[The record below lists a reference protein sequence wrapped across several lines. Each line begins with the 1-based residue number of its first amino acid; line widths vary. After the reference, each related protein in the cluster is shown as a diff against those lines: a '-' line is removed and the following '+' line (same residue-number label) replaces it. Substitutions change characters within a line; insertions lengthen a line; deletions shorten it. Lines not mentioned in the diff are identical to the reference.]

1 MWHRQIDLPVPHQ
14 RHHDRHHQIR
24 HAWFFSRRP
33 KPVKK
38 GLPVLPTVF
47 VLSSLLIWSLY
58 PADEIRRLTPDA
70 TAHLT
75 EDGAVVDGQSGD
87 GIPKPRAPAQ
97 GAGAWFDFTNTFSE
111 MSVMTDIEWTGLSDK
126 VVGYILP
133 EWSKFI
139 PGYIRKL
146 QRELSMA
153 PGSLADE
160 IWHEARDPYM
170 HPEIQYSARV
180 RVSNDLC
187 DEEKEFLSRRKKIAQ
202 VALAKYLS
210 IPEKDVHPDDVPTIA
225 VCGSGGG
232 LRALVAGTGSLLAT
246 AEDGLFDCVTYT
258 SGVSGS
264 CWLQAMYYSTISNQ
278 DLYGVLDHLKARL
291 GVHIAYPPVAFS
303 SMLSAPTN
311 KYLLAGMV
319 EKLKGDQ
326 SAAFGLVDIYGILLG
341 ARLLVPKGELGVDA
355 QDFKLS
361 NQRDYIKYGQNP
373 MPIYTAV
380 RHEIPDIGAAA
391 ALTEGPSEEAKQI
404 AKKEAWFQWY
414 EITPYEMFC
423 EEFSAGIPTWA
434 MGRKFKDGVDVPAEH
449 GFHLPE
455 VRMPFLLGMFG
466 SAFCATLSHYYR
478 EIRPLVQNLAGFG
491 ALDEMIWG
499 RNEDLSKV
507 HPIDPATLP
516 NFCYGMDGK
525 LPSTAPGSILQS
537 EYMQLMDA
545 GMSNNIPIYPLLRPG
560 RDVDVVLAFD
570 ASADIK
576 TENWLSVADGYAR
589 QRGIKGWPVGIGWPK
604 TTDSVQKTAAELDEA
619 QASTPREAEEKLTE
633 AKYDQAVRRMEATQ
647 ETYGEEDPT
656 AANIKAARKD
666 QNYNQG
672 NESAGEL
679 GYCTVW
685 VGTTQERSTTDT
697 PPPSK
702 ALDDETTWQL
712 SEPEAGITVVYCPFL
727 TNDKVPGV
735 DPATSPYM
743 STWNF
748 VYTPEQIDGV
758 VALAR
763 ANYEESRERIRA
775 TVRAVYER
783 KKKTR
788 REKEKG
794 MKKERYRRLVRLG
807 INDKLE
813 GDHFS

>member
-1 MWHRQIDLPVPHQ
+1 
-14 RHHDRHHQIR
+14 
-24 HAWFFSRRP
+24 
-33 KPVKK
+33 
-38 GLPVLPTVF
+38 VF
-47 VLSSLLIWSLY
+47 VLGGLLIWSLY

-70 TAHLT
+70 VPLG
-75 EDGAVVDGQSGD
+75 EDGTAGAQPSTDGAA
-87 GIPKPRAPAQ
+87 KPEPPQ
-97 GAGAWFDFTNTFSE
+97 GVGAWFNFSNTFTE
-111 MSVMTDIEWTGLSDK
+111 MSLITDIEWSSLSDK
-126 VVGYILP
+126 VVDYILP
-133 EWSKFI
+133 EWSKYL

-146 QRELSMA
+146 RRELSMEH
-153 PGSLADE
+153 GSLADE
-160 IWHEARDPYM
+160 IWQEAHDPYIN
-170 HPEIQYSARV
+170 PEIQHIARV

-187 DEEKEFLSRRKKIAQ
+187 DEEKEFLSRRKKIAT
-202 VALAKYLS
+202 VALAKYLDMA
-210 IPEKDVHPDDVPTIA
+210 EEDVHPDDVPTIA

-232 LRALVAGTGSLLAT
+232 LRALVAGTGSLLAA

-264 CWLQAMYYSTISNQ
+264 CWLQTLYFSTLSEQNFPR
-278 DLYGVLDHLKARL
+278 LLEHLKARL

-311 KYLLAGMV
+311 KYLLSGMV

-341 ARLLVPKGELGVDA
+341 ARLLVPKGELGVNDR
-355 QDFKLS
+355 DFKLS

-414 EITPYEMFC
+414 ELTPYEMFC

-434 MGRKFKDGVDVPAEH
+434 VGRKFKDGVDVPAEH

-455 VRMPFLLGMFG
+455 VRTPFLLGMFG

-478 EIRPLVQNLAGFG
+478 EVRPLVQNLAGFG
-491 ALDEMIWG
+491 AVDEMIWG

-525 LPSTAPGSILQS
+525 LPGTTPESVLQS
-537 EYMQLMDA
+537 EYIQLMDA

-604 TTDSVQKTAAELDEA
+604 TTDSVQQTAKELDQA
-619 QASTPREAEEKLTE
+619 QAATAREAEEKLKE
-633 AKYDQAVRRMEATQ
+633 AKHDQAARRVEATQ
-647 ETYGEEDPT
+647 DPKSQIEDP
-656 AANIKAARKD
+656 KAATTTDKPAP
-666 QNYNQG
+666 YAQG
-672 NESAGEL
+672 DETAGEL

-685 VGTTQERSTTDT
+685 VGTTQERSTTDN

-712 SEPEAGITVVYCPFL
+712 AEPDAGITVVYCPFL

-748 VYTPEQIDGV
+748 VYTPEEVEGV
-758 VALAR
+758 VALAK

-783 KKKTR
+783 KRKIRT
-788 REKEKG
+788 EKERA
-794 MKKERYRRLVRLG
+794 MKEERYRRLVRLG

>member
-1 MWHRQIDLPVPHQ
+1 M
-14 RHHDRHHQIR
+14 
-24 HAWFFSRRP
+24 
-33 KPVKK
+33 
-38 GLPVLPTVF
+38 
-47 VLSSLLIWSLY
+47 
-58 PADEIRRLTPDA
+58 TPDA
-70 TAHLT
+70 EGRIP
-75 EDGAVVDGQSGD
+75 EDGAVNDKSAG
-87 GIPKPRAPAQ
+87 GIVAKFKPAE
-97 GAGAWFDFTNTFSE
+97 GAGAWFNFANVFSE
-111 MSVMTDIEWTGLSDK
+111 MSLMTDVEWSGLSDK
-126 VVGYILP
+126 VVDYILP
-133 EWSKFI
+133 EWSKYI

-160 IWHEARDPYM
+160 IWQEARDPYVN
-170 HPEIQYSARV
+170 PEIQYSAKV
-180 RVSNDLC
+180 RVSDDLC
-187 DEEKEFLSRRKKIAQ
+187 DEEKAFRARRKKVAQ
-202 VALAKYLS
+202 VALAKYLG
-210 IPEKDVHPDDVPTIA
+210 IAEKDVHPDDVPTIA

-232 LRALVAGTGSLLAT
+232 LRALVAGTGSLLAV

-258 SGVSGS
+258 AGVSGS
-264 CWLQAMYYSTISNQ
+264 CWLQAMLYSTISGQ
-278 DLYGVLDHLKARL
+278 DLHRLLDHLKARL

-303 SMLSAPTN
+303 AMLSAPTN

-326 SAAFGLVDIYGILLG
+326 GAAFGLVDIYGILLG
-341 ARLLVPKGELGVDA
+341 ARLLVPKGELGVNDR
-355 QDFKLS
+355 DFKLS

-414 EITPYEMFC
+414 EITPFEMFC

-434 MGRKFKDGVDVPAEH
+434 MGRKFKGGVDVPGEH

-478 EIRPLVQNLAGFG
+478 EIRPLVQNLAGFSSV
-491 ALDEMIWG
+491 DEMIWG

-525 LPSTAPGSILQS
+525 LPGTAPDSIIQT

-545 GMSNNIPIYPLLRPG
+545 GMSNNIPVYPLLRPG
-560 RDVDVVLAFD
+560 RDVDVVVAFD

-576 TENWLSVADGYAR
+576 TDNWLSVADGYAR

-604 TTDSVQKTAAELDEA
+604 TTDPVQKTAKELEEA
-619 QASTPREAEEKLTE
+619 QASTPHEAKAKLTE
-633 AKYDQAVRRMEATQ
+633 AKYDQAVRRQEATQ
-647 ETYGEEDPT
+647 DTYGEEDQQVHPPT
-656 AANIKAARKD
+656 TTTATSTETNKSDKYAEGD
-666 QNYNQG
+666 
-672 NESAGEL
+672 ETAGEL

-685 VGTTQERSTTDT
+685 VGTTQERSTPRETH

-702 ALDDETTWQL
+702 ALDDETAWQL
-712 SEPEAGITVVYCPFL
+712 TEPDAGITVVYCPFL

-748 VYTPEQIDGV
+748 VYTPEQIDSV

-763 ANYEESRERIRA
+763 ANYDESRERIRA

-783 KKKTR
+783 KRKLR
-788 REKEKG
+788 REKERA

-807 INDKLE
+807 INDKLD